1 MIKLDSSKTQAFM
14 KRQELSASE
23 LARRAYLPP
32 ETVRRALDGKFVNA
46 IDAYKIAD
54 VLDAKIEELQAGIR
68 HFDRELEGVNS
79 AITTV
84 TEALVALSS
93 NKDAAR
99 SFCKDL
105 LILGALKGAAQ
116 RD

>member
-1 MIKLDSSKTQAFM
+1 MIKLDSMKAKAFM

-54 VLDAKIEELQAGIR
+54 VLGVKAEELQAGIR
-68 HFDRELEGVNS
+68 HFDREIEGVDN
-79 AITTV
+79 AVTTV

-116 RD
+116 

>member
-1 MIKLDSSKTQAFM
+1 MIKLDSMKAKTLMNQ
-14 KRQELSASE
+14 QELNASE

-32 ETVRRALDGKFVNA
+32 ETVRRALEGKFVNA

-54 VLDAKIEELQAGIR
+54 VLGVKAEELQAGVR
-68 HFDRELEGVNS
+68 HFDREFEGVDS
-79 AITTV
+79 AISTV
-84 TEALVALSS
+84 TEAIIALSS

-105 LILGALKGAAQ
+105 IVLGALKGAAQ

>member
-1 MIKLDSSKTQAFM
+1 MVKLDSSKTQAFM

-54 VLDAKIEELQAGIR
+54 VLGVKAEELQAGVR
-68 HFDRELEGVNS
+68 HFDREFEGVDS
-79 AITTV
+79 AISTV
-84 TEALVALSS
+84 TEAIIALSA

-99 SFCKDL
+99 VFCRDL
-105 LILGALKGAAQ
+105 LILGTLKGAAQ
-116 RD
+116 

>member
-1 MIKLDSSKTQAFM
+1 MVKLDSSKTQALM
-14 KRQELSASE
+14 KRQEFNASE

-32 ETVRRALDGKFVNA
+32 ETVRRALEGKF
-46 IDAYKIAD
+46 IDTTAAAKIAG
-54 VLDAKIEELQAGIR
+54 VFGVKVEGLAAGIR

-79 AITTV
+79 AISTV

-105 LILGALKGAAQ
+105 LILGALKGATQ

>member
-1 MIKLDSSKTQAFM
+1 MVKLDSMKAKTLM
-14 KRQELSASE
+14 KRQELNASE

-32 ETVRRALDGKFVNA
+32 ETVRRALDGKFVDTTA
-46 IDAYKIAD
+46 AAKIAG
-54 VLDAKIEELQAGIR
+54 VLGVKIEELQAGVR
-68 HFDRELEGVNS
+68 NFAREFEGVDS
-79 AITTV
+79 AISTV
-84 TEALVALSS
+84 TEAIIALSS

-116 RD
+116 